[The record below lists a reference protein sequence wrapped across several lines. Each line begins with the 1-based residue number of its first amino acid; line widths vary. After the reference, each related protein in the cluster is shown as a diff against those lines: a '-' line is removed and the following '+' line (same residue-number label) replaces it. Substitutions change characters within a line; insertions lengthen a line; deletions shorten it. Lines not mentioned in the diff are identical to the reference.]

1 MSSIDTADEAGGE
14 AIYSSDGLPPLA
26 TPRAPK
32 IASSVAK
39 QGDDILDSDNLVD
52 PAAAVSFFA
61 HRPKESAQ
69 EKLARLQKEV
79 SELEKEVTS
88 EDVSK
93 LAAELSSRLEIG
105 VSAQDNLAK
114 LLDDH
119 MNTKSKKETEE
130 SGMVYELYGGT
141 ASSSGTT
148 EDRLLQ
154 LEQVIGGSA
163 STPLLAR
170 LEAIE
175 NKMKRVD
182 NKALEDASTRA
193 KVIRYVLS
201 IEYYEYYCLRLYI
214 VNVGIKHLLVRDT
227 G

>member
-1 MSSIDTADEAGGE
+1 MDNADEAGGE

-32 IASSVAK
+32 LATNAISK
-39 QGDDILDSDNLVD
+39 GGDDVLDSDHLVD
-52 PAAAVSFFA
+52 PTAAVAIFTQ
-61 HRPKESAQ
+61 RPTESAQ
-69 EKLARLQKEV
+69 EKLARLQREV
-79 SELEKEVTS
+79 SELEKEMQS

-93 LAAELSSRLEIG
+93 LAAQLSSRLETG
-105 VSAQDNLAK
+105 LNTQDNLTK

-119 MNTKSKKETEE
+119 MKIKSSSSDKKEEN
-130 SGMVYELYGGT
+130 GLVYELYGGT
-141 ASSSGTT
+141 ATAGSSSST
-148 EDRLLQ
+148 EERLMK

-182 NKALEDASTRA
+182 SKALEDASTRA
-193 KVIRYVLS
+193 KVIR
-201 IEYYEYYCLRLYI
+201 
-214 VNVGIKHLLVRDT
+214 
-227 G
+227 